1 MSMSIHCRELVGMDC
16 PFEAK
21 GETKA
26 AILDTVMRHMWM
38 DHKEKVEDWF
48 EIEELYQAVCKAIY
62 EKAV

>member
-1 MSMSIHCRELVGMDC
+1 MDC

-26 AILDTVMRHMWM
+26 VILDVVMRHIRM

-48 EIEELYQAVCKAIY
+48 EIEELYHAVCKAIY
-62 EKAV
+62 KQAV